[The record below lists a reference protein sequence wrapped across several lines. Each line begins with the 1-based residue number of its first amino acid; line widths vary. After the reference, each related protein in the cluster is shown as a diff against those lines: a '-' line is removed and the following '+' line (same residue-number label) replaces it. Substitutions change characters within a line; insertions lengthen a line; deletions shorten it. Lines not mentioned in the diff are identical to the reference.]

1 MPGKT
6 RHLSKTDLRRGLF
19 TKVEA
24 PPAPA
29 PEIVPKQA
37 PAHSAL
43 PAATSSDEQ
52 ALLFDLT
59 PLDPAPKKRVKA
71 GK

>member
-37 PAHSAL
+37 PAL